1 MDIAVM
7 RPALDDPGQ
16 TNVAAPVST
25 NTPIRKTR
33 PLLGSKASRHAGF
46 IAYASEGRKA
56 TRVDAMTVRAAA
68 AGVPTVP
75 VVHLFAFLEAGK
87 PRIRK

>member
-25 NTPIRKTR
+25 NTSIRETR
-33 PLLGSKASRHAGF
+33 PLLGSKASRHAGL
-46 IAYASEGRKA
+46 IAYASGELKA
-56 TRVDAMTVRAAA
+56 TRADGVGGSLIHFRRHGQPQGPEVNDLITVI
-68 AGVPTVP
+68 G
-75 VVHLFAFLEAGK
+75 
-87 PRIRK
+87 